1 MRLFLALEIP
11 DEWRREARCA
21 APALAAAHDD
31 ALRTVGESL
40 MHLTLRFL
48 GEVDEE
54 VLGPLEDALVEEV
67 TPVDV
72 SLELGAGGTFG
83 APPRTSVVW
92 IGVGGDLE
100 GLHDLAQRI
109 ERAVGSVGLPSEERE
124 FHPHLTVA
132 RVRRQARRAQ
142 RRAIAR
148 SVEALPAPAPHPFR
162 ARELAL
168 VRSQLG
174 RSGPRYEVLARF

>member
-1 MRLFLALEIP
+1 
-11 DEWRREARCA
+11 
-21 APALAAAHDD
+21 
-31 ALRTVGESL
+31 
-40 MHLTLRFL
+40 MHLTVRFL
-48 GEVDEE
+48 GEIDEE
-54 VLGPLEDALVEEV
+54 LLGPLADALAKEV
-67 TPVDV
+67 PPVDV

-92 IGVGGDLE
+92 LGVGGDLE
-100 GLHDLAQRI
+100 GLRDLAQRI
-109 ERAVGSVGLPSEERE
+109 EGAVGSVGLPSEERD

-132 RVRRQARRAQ
+132 RVRRQARPAQ

-148 SVEALPAPAPHPFR
+148 AVEALPAPAPHPFR

-174 RSGPRYEVLARF
+174 RSGPRYEVLTRF